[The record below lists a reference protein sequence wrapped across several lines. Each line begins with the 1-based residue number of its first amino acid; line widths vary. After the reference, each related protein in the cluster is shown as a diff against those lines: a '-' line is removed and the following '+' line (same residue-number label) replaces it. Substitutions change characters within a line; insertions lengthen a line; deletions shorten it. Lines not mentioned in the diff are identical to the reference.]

1 MAETYTSSKFYG
13 VDISFVFPETIRP
26 ANVDLVIGNIAKHIP
41 YPDNKFD
48 YIHQRLLMVG
58 LTSEDWDNVRGISRL
73 FYNQGDFLIIY
84 FVKLD
89 TQRIVPY
96 IEAWR
101 ICRISRGNIV

>member
-58 LTSEDWDNVRGISRL
+58 LTSEDWDNVRGISRF
-73 FYNQGDFLIIY
+73 FYNQGDFFNHIFCKIRHSKNCT
-84 FVKLD
+84 VH
-89 TQRIVPY
+89 
-96 IEAWR
+96 
-101 ICRISRGNIV
+101 